1 MGLVL
6 PEIDE
11 PIAKK
16 RRIRDAIGGS
26 QHIERGAI
34 EPVETRIAFERGQG
48 TGILP
53 RDPGECR
60 PAFYLLEPKKRIVIA
75 HRQRHFRDGKRSE
88 GKNSSVLKRL

>member
-6 PEIDE
+6 PEIDQ
-11 PIAKK
+11 PIAEKY
-16 RRIRDAIGGS
+16 RIGDAVCGS

-53 RDPGECR
+53 RDPGER
-60 PAFYLLEPKKRIVIA
+60 RLALDLLELKKRIVIA
-75 HRQRHFRDGKRSE
+75 HRQRRFRVGKRSE
-88 GKNSSVLKRL
+88 GKKSSVLPRR